1 MMKILKIIDGNAL
14 LFRAYFASSYSGAS
28 LTTST
33 GIPTNAVYVFA
44 NMLQKILFPVE
55 DNVHILVAFDTG
67 EKTFRHQELES
78 YKAHRKPVPE
88 DLIPQ
93 FPIARALLNSL
104 NLFTFEQSG
113 FEGDDVA
120 GTAAMLGI
128 KAGMEVEIYTSD
140 RDFLQLVQPHLTVH
154 LIRKG
159 VSEMVK
165 MTREKVIEEYGITP
179 EQVPD
184 YKGLVGDA
192 SDNLPGIPGIG
203 EKTAIKL
210 LQQFSTFE
218 KVLAGASTLKGK
230 VAENL
235 LTHQQS
241 GILSKKLAIIETNMK
256 LPFTLEQTLYSGL
269 QPETFQQFVTQYEMK
284 SLLGRFQMK
293 ANTIE
298 LPLTYEKVPSLP
310 NEHYQT
316 ISIVPMIKTGNY
328 FRESLLGW
336 VIVHLSR
343 TFVLTLTDS
352 QKDPIFKR
360 IMQDPKVEK
369 IAFDYKE
376 LLVVAHRH
384 NLLVRGSFF
393 DCMLA
398 TYALE
403 ETPSLNRQ
411 AVMLQAG
418 IHLHDDLLEQ
428 SVQVAQT
435 LPSMKT
441 KLVEQLKDKQLEKIV
456 YEIEFPLIP
465 VLAAMEIEGL
475 PIDVNYL
482 KNMEL
487 TVENKIETLK
497 AQIYASI
504 GQTLNLDSPK
514 QLSEVLFTTLQLP
527 NPKKGSTNAEVLKQ
541 ISTLHPAIPLILEYR
556 KYAKLQSTY
565 IKALPEVSFPDGKLH
580 PIYQQAQTTTG
591 RLSSFDPNIQ
601 NIAVKD
607 EETKLIRKAFY
618 YPNQDLVLLSFD
630 YSQIELRILA
640 ELANCQSLIEAFQQ
654 EEDIHT
660 LTAKRLFANGGE
672 VTALMRRQAKA
683 VNFGI
688 IYGISSWGLS
698 EQLGVTPSEA
708 NQLIDAFYLAY
719 PELRQYMQS
728 LIASLQD
735 QKYVATLLGRRR
747 YLRDIAGSN
756 FQAREFAKRAAMNAP
771 IQGTAADLLKLAMI
785 KVDHALQ
792 EKGFKTRLILTIH
805 DELIFKTP
813 TNEIDKVMPLIQ
825 EIMESALPL
834 KVPLKV
840 DGHYAK
846 TWYDLK

>member
-1 MMKILKIIDGNAL
+1 MKILKIIDGNAL
-14 LFRAYFASSYSGAS
+14 LFRAYFASSYGGAS

-44 NMLQKILFPVE
+44 NMLQKILFPVDE
-55 DNVHILVAFDTG
+55 NVHILVAFDTG

-93 FPIARALLNSL
+93 FAIARSLLNAL
-104 NLFTFEQSG
+104 NLFTFEQHG

-120 GTAAMLGI
+120 GTAAILGL

-140 RDFLQLVQPHLTVH
+140 RDFLQLVQPHLTVN

-159 VSEMVK
+159 VSEMIK
-165 MTREKVIEEYGITP
+165 MTREKVIADYGITP

-184 YKGLVGDA
+184 FKGLVGDA

-218 KVLAGASTLKGK
+218 KVLEGAKTLKGK
-230 VAENL
+230 TAENL

-241 GILSKKLAIIETNMK
+241 GIISKKLAIIQTNMA
-256 LPFTLEQTLYSGL
+256 LPFDLSQTLYQGL
-269 QPETFQQFVTQYEMK
+269 NQDHFQKFVTEYEMK

-293 ANTIE
+293 ANTLAPTITFE
-298 LPLTYEKVPSLP
+298 QVKSLP
-310 NEHYQT
+310 EQTYQQ
-316 ISIVPMIKTGNY
+316 ISIVPIIKAGNY
-328 FRESLLGW
+328 FQESLIGW
-336 VIVHLSR
+336 VVQNQTR
-343 TFVLTLTDS
+343 TFVLKLEDS
-352 QKDPIFKR
+352 LVDPIWKR
-360 IMQDPKVEK
+360 IMQDPTIEK

-376 LLVVAHRH
+376 LLVLCHRYQV
-384 NLLVRGSFF
+384 LIRGPFF

-398 TYALE
+398 TYALD

-411 AVMLQAG
+411 SVMQQSG
-418 IHLHDDLLEQ
+418 ISLSEDLLEQ
-428 SVQVAQT
+428 CAQVAQSLT
-435 LPSMKT
+435 AMKVR
-441 KLVEQLKDKQLEKIV
+441 LMQNLKDKHLEKIV
-456 YEIEFPLIP
+456 YDIEFPLIP

-475 PIDVNYL
+475 PIDVDYL
-482 KNMEL
+482 KTMEK
-487 TVENKIETLK
+487 TVDEKIQDLK
-497 AQIYASI
+497 EQIFRHI
-504 GQTLNLDSPK
+504 GQTFNLDSPK
-514 QLSEVLFTTLQLP
+514 QLSEILFTTLQLP
-527 NPKKGSTNAEVLKQ
+527 NPKKGSTNADVLKQ
-541 ISTLHPAIPLILEYR
+541 IGTMHPSIPLILDYR
-556 KYAKLQSTY
+556 KFAKLQSTY
-565 IKALPEVSFPDGKLH
+565 IKALPEVSYPDGKLH

-601 NIAVKD
+601 NIAIKD

-618 YPNQDLVLLSFD
+618 YPNQDYVLLSFD

-640 ELANCQSLIEAFQQ
+640 ELANCQSLIDAFHKQ
-654 EEDIHT
+654 EDIHT
-660 LTAKRLFANGGE
+660 LTAKRLFANGND
-672 VTALMRRQAKA
+672 VTSLMRRQAKA

-698 EQLGVTPSEA
+698 EQLGVSPSEA
-708 NQLIDAFYLAY
+708 NQLIDAFYVAY
-719 PELRQYMQS
+719 PELKQYMQS
-728 LIASLQD
+728 LILSLQD
-735 QKYVATLLGRRR
+735 QKYVSTLLGRRR
-747 YLRDIAGSN
+747 YLRDISGSN

-785 KVDHALQ
+785 KVDGALK
-792 EKGFKTRLILTIH
+792 EKGFKTKLILTIH

-813 TNEIDKVMPLIQ
+813 KNEIDKVMPLIQ
-825 EIMESALPL
+825 NIMETALPL

-840 DGHYAK
+840 DGHYAD